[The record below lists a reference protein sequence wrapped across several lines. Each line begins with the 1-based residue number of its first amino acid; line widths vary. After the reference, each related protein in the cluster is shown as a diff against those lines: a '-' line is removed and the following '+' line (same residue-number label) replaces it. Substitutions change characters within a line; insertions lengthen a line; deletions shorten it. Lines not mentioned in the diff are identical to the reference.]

1 MFVFVFEAVLFV
13 FAYERPAFAP
23 LFALPPN
30 KTPEGKQPNIFLFKV
45 VARTRSPHSYL
56 SREGVTLLYLPKDV
70 LYFG

>member
-30 KTPEGKQPNIFLFKV
+30 RTP
-45 VARTRSPHSYL
+45 RRD
-56 SREGVTLLYLPKDV
+56 LPEAGMLV
-70 LYFG
+70 